1 MNDSVKGVGAV
12 SIGGIAVGGGI
23 HSGIDA
29 DRFVRA
35 RDFVLRNA
43 RLVDRYLFACLFEG
57 ASNEPVREALRAYR
71 NPDGGFGNA
80 LEPDKRCPDSQPV
93 DAEEALKILDVVDGF
108 DDPMVEGVCDWLEQT
123 ADATGGVPF
132 VLPSANDYP
141 HAPWWEAPPEPPPS
155 INPTGSIVAILTKRN
170 VAHPWVERGTEFCWR
185 SLEDEQATGFNDLR
199 CAIAFLEQA
208 ADRERAAASLDRI
221 RAYLFSS
228 DEIEYD
234 LSAPGYVH
242 TPLDWAPAPVGFG
255 HGLFTRDQLI
265 EGLAALANAQRDD
278 GGWPIKWP
286 AISPGVELEWRG
298 RVTIDALLTLR
309 SYAMAGYGAA

>member
-1 MNDSVKGVGAV
+1 
-12 SIGGIAVGGGI
+12 
-23 HSGIDA
+23 
-29 DRFVRA
+29 
-35 RDFVLRNA
+35 
-43 RLVDRYLFACLFEG
+43 
-57 ASNEPVREALRAYR
+57 
-71 NPDGGFGNA
+71 
-80 LEPDKRCPDSQPV
+80 
-93 DAEEALKILDVVDGF
+93 
-108 DDPMVEGVCDWLEQT
+108 
-123 ADATGGVPF
+123 
-132 VLPSANDYP
+132 SANDYP

-208 ADRERAAASLDRI
+208 ADRDRAAASLARI
-221 RAYLFSS
+221 RAYLLSS

-234 LSAPGYVH
+234 LSAPRYVH
-242 TPLDWAPAPVGFG
+242 TPLDWAPAPIGFS

-309 SYAMAGYGAA
+309 SYAVAGYGAA